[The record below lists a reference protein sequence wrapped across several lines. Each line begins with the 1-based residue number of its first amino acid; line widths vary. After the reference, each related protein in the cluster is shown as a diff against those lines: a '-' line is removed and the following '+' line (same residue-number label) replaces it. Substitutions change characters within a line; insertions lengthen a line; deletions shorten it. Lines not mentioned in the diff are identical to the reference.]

1 MTRKIGHREPM
12 MIPFTH
18 AGLLALSIV
27 DPFSPETHSNSGIIA
42 KDSVYCSTALLSD
55 DLRTIVDSR
64 PDDPKGMPGP
74 TPQAVVGA
82 QKEKRGKG

>member
-1 MTRKIGHREPM
+1 M

-27 DPFSPETHSNSGIIA
+27 DPFSPETHSNGAIIA
-42 KDSVYCSTALLSD
+42 NDFVYCSISLTSND
-55 DLRTIVDSR
+55 SRTIVDSR
-64 PDDPKGMPGP
+64 PDDLKGMPGP